1 MNHAVY
7 STKFFNAPRT
17 AISDFTAFFVT
28 KRDVSSYAID
38 RKDNE
43 YWIHPIKQMH
53 GYEERHV
60 FKIEGNE
67 MQTLVT
73 MTSTPL
79 DDAGNYYWPTG
90 NFPEGALEQCEAN
103 HVKWWGEY
111 IEEITEAWSLVL
123 SPSITMSLPKPEP
136 VKPENDV
143 ALAEPLPTDP
153 NDERLKTLD
162 NPQDKQLIAY
172 WNSGLQNSDILKIM
186 PKYTQIRSVTQRIY
200 ELRKRYPEI
209 LRKD

>member
-1 MNHAVY
+1 
-7 STKFFNAPRT
+7 
-17 AISDFTAFFVT
+17 
-28 KRDVSSYAID
+28 
-38 RKDNE
+38 
-43 YWIHPIKQMH
+43 
-53 GYEERHV
+53 
-60 FKIEGNE
+60 
-67 MQTLVT
+67 
-73 MTSTPL
+73 
-79 DDAGNYYWPTG
+79 
-90 NFPEGALEQCEAN
+90 
-103 HVKWWGEY
+103 
-111 IEEITEAWSLVL
+111 
-123 SPSITMSLPKPEP
+123 MSLPKPEP